1 MKYSPR
7 DGETTEVKYS
17 PGDGETTEVAEEV
30 KEVLTWR
37 WRDY

>member
-1 MKYSPR
+1 MA
-7 DGETTEVKYS
+7 EEVKYS
-17 PGDGETTEVAEEV
+17 PGDGETTEVTEEV

>member
-1 MKYSPR
+1 MT
-7 DGETTEVKYS
+7 EEVKEDYS

>member
-1 MKYSPR
+1 MK
-7 DGETTEVKYS
+7 KYS
-17 PGDGETTEVAEEV
+17 PGDGEATEVAEEV